1 MSILL
6 IISIISMRRLIIF
19 HASIIIL
26 DLFPREFLCLEY
38 PQHFRFS
45 NRQLNLINCLPI
57 FDSPLGC
64 SQEYF
69 PRVGS
74 APVWAKK
81 KPKTI
86 HFTDPWG
93 GGEAPYPW
101 IRLWSPALKNYTLFN
116 ISPVRARIFFSICK
130 DVKKEFVLVGNT
142 LEQIASFS
150 LIYCFYKIM
159 FWYF

>member
-1 MSILL
+1 MHQSLYWIY
-6 IISIISMRRLIIF
+6 SPGNSF
-19 HASIIIL
+19 
-26 DLFPREFLCLEY
+26 CLEY

-86 HFTDPWG
+86 DFTDPWG
-93 GGEAPYPW
+93 GEKPPPPEYVSDP
-101 IRLWSPALKNYTLFN
+101 P
-116 ISPVRARIFFSICK
+116 P
-130 DVKKEFVLVGNT
+130 
-142 LEQIASFS
+142 
-150 LIYCFYKIM
+150 
-159 FWYF
+159 

>member
-19 HASIIIL
+19 HASINIL

-81 KPKTI
+81 KPEN
-86 HFTDPWG
+86 HRFHWPMG
-93 GGEAPYPW
+93 GG
-101 IRLWSPALKNYTLFN
+101 RSPLPL
-116 ISPVRARIFFSICK
+116 
-130 DVKKEFVLVGNT
+130 NT
-142 LEQIASFS
+142 S
-150 LIYCFYKIM
+150 LIPRPEKLHTFQ
-159 FWYF
+159 YFACQSSDIFLNL

>member
-19 HASIIIL
+19 HASINIL

-81 KPKTI
+81 NPKTI
-86 HFTDPWG
+86 DFTDPWG
-93 GGEAPYPW
+93 G
-101 IRLWSPALKNYTLFN
+101 RSPLPL
-116 ISPVRARIFFSICK
+116 
-130 DVKKEFVLVGNT
+130 NT
-142 LEQIASFS
+142 S
-150 LIYCFYKIM
+150 LIPRPEKLNTFQ
-159 FWYF
+159 YFACQSSDIFLNL